1 MGEALKKAYIPIE
14 KDLEAMEALLSAE
27 MTSDEPF
34 LLEFLDHFAKYR
46 GKRVRPALLFL
57 FGRALGEVDEA
68 HIRVGA
74 GAELVHVA
82 TLIHDDILDE
92 ASVRRQ
98 IKTPNSLWG
107 NERAVLLGDWVFAKA
122 FEIVTAVG
130 DIHVVSRMV
139 STSREVC
146 QGEMLQI
153 CHRHDLAIEEERYLS
168 LIRLKTGS
176 LFAFCV
182 EMGAYLSGVRGE
194 ELKTIRKYGE
204 NIGTAFQ
211 IIDDCLDIMGKE
223 DVVGKSLGTDVA
235 KGKMTLPIIRA
246 LRTLPDAGRT
256 RLEEAFMGDNG
267 RAEVKERVEESGA
280 VQYAKEL
287 AGQYTETAKA
297 SLVSIDGSPLRE
309 RMEELADFVI
319 ARKW

>member
-1 MGEALKKAYIPIE
+1 
-14 KDLEAMEALLSAE
+14 
-27 MTSDEPF
+27 
-34 LLEFLDHFAKYR
+34 
-46 GKRVRPALLFL
+46 
-57 FGRALGEVDEA
+57 
-68 HIRVGA
+68 
-74 GAELVHVA
+74 
-82 TLIHDDILDE
+82 
-92 ASVRRQ
+92 
-98 IKTPNSLWG
+98 
-107 NERAVLLGDWVFAKA
+107 
-122 FEIVTAVG
+122 
-130 DIHVVSRMV
+130 
-139 STSREVC
+139 
-146 QGEMLQI
+146 
-153 CHRHDLAIEEERYLS
+153 
-168 LIRLKTGS
+168 
-176 LFAFCV
+176 
-182 EMGAYLSGVRGE
+182 E